1 LKAQGISDPSRI
13 IFEDTNGNHQEIAWN
28 NLTLQE
34 RMNML
39 RGEDPE
45 VGLSADEINMLNEM
59 RQSNMTSE

>member
-1 LKAQGISDPSRI
+1 
-13 IFEDTNGNHQEIAWN
+13 
-28 NLTLQE
+28 
-34 RMNML
+34 ML